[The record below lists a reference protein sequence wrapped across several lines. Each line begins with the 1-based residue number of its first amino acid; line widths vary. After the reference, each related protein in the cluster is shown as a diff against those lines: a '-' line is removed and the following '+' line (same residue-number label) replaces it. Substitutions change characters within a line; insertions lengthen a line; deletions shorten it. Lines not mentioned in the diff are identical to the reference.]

1 MTRIV
6 FLFVLCVYTYRYA
19 ILRSTSS
26 TGSSLCTIRS
36 TCSLLFMTSCKVSHS
51 TFDWSVGETP
61 RCSVPKIHVDHCSI
75 AEIDQYSFGL
85 LYGSGIR
92 SLFGRRCYIVQS
104 QNRVSRNV
112 WSRDLQATCAAA
124 AVHSKSLT
132 FW

>member
-36 TCSLLFMTSCKVSHS
+36 SLLFMTSCKVSHS

-85 LYGSGIR
+85 LYGSGTR